1 MEAADLER
9 WDCVQ
14 RVFDYA
20 MDLSPARRATY
31 LDRACGRNGALREE
45 VEALLDAG
53 ARAGSFL
60 EAPPGGF
67 AWALMEELGQED
79 APGRDLVGS
88 RVGPYR
94 ILELVGS
101 GGMGAVYLAER
112 EGPHKRVALKL
123 IHAGMGTGD
132 VRRRF
137 LNEREILAALEHP
150 AIAQLFDGGMTA
162 EGAPYFVMEYVDGL
176 PIDRYCDKGRLPIPE
191 RLALFRAVCRA
202 VAYAHQ
208 HLVVHRDLKP
218 SNILVAEDEDGR
230 PHVKLLDFGIAKV
243 LRPDRVPRSVDALT
257 RTQARLMT
265 PEYASPEQVRG
276 ANVTTASDVYALGV
290 LLYEL
295 LTGHR
300 PYRSQNALQHEL
312 ARAVLEEDPVRP
324 STAVMRTEEVTG
336 EQGDVETITPADVG
350 QARSTSAE
358 RLRRRLRGDLDNV
371 VMKALRKEKER
382 RYASAEQLAED
393 VRRYLEGLPVKAR
406 KGTAAYRAG
415 KFVRRHRWGVV
426 VALAFVL
433 LLAGYA
439 ATATSQA
446 REIAQERD
454 RAERAAREARREARK
469 AERVTEFVVS
479 VFEVAD
485 PGGPRGGRVTA
496 QELLERG
503 VQRVGEELG
512 EEPEVEAKL
521 MEVIGRVYRSLSMY
535 EEATPLLEQA
545 LAQRRRLYSGDH
557 AEHSFEPLPPRHAA
571 ATQGPL
577 RRGPNPSTARR
588 SRCGSAS
595 TARAPTPTSRRACTA
610 LARLLHRK
618 GRYDEAERLYREAL
632 RQRQA
637 LYGGDDLSVAASLS
651 GLGLLL
657 RYKGAY
663 DEAEPLLR
671 RGLAISRNL
680 LGPEHPDVTSAVGN
694 LALLLRNRG
703 AYDEAEALLRE
714 TLALRQR
721 ASGEDHAYA
730 AIGLHDLARLLHI
743 KGDHPEAETLYRRA
757 LALRSAHQGT
767 SHTATALTMIR
778 LADLLAETSAPAEAD
793 SLYRRALGTLRRVY
807 PDEHPRMALAHMGLG
822 QLRLRQGRPG
832 EAEEPLR
839 EGLRICRE
847 KLPEGHEQ
855 IAVVESLL
863 GQGLATLGRPTEAGP
878 LLVGGHAAL
887 EAKLG
892 ADHWETRRAL
902 ARVEAFRAAGGEPV
916 QALSS
921 ADVK

>member
-176 PIDRYCDKGRLPIPE
+176 PIDRYCDEHCLPIPD
-191 RLALFRAVCRA
+191 RLALFRDVCRA

-230 PHVKLLDFGIAKV
+230 PGVKLLDFGIAKV

-300 PYRSQNALQHEL
+300 PYRSRSPLPHEL

-406 KGTAAYRAG
+406 KGTVAYRAG

-557 AEHSFEPLPPRHAA
+557 ASIASSLYHLAMLLQRKGRYGEAEPLYREALSMRQRLYGEGAHPDVAESLH
-571 ATQGPL
+571 G
-577 RRGPNPSTARR
+577 
-588 SRCGSAS
+588 
-595 TARAPTPTSRRACTA
+595 

-637 LYGGDDLSVAASLS
+637 LYGDDDLSVAASLS

-822 QLRLRQGRPG
+822 QLRFRQGRPG

-855 IAVVESLL
+855 IAVAESLL
-863 GQGLATLGRPTEAGP
+863 GQGLAALGRPTEAGP

-902 ARVEAFRAAGGEPV
+902 ARVEAFRNAEGGPV